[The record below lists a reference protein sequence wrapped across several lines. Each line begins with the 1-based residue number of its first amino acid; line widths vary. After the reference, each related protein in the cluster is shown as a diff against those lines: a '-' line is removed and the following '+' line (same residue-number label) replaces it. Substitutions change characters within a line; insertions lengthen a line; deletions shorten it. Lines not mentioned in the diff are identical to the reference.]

1 MVYATKLQ
9 FPVEN
14 LKSFLILQLNCKTMK
29 KVHFIAIGGSA
40 MHNLA
45 IALHRKGYEV
55 TGSDDEIFE
64 PSKSRLAKEG
74 ILPEQWG
81 WFPEKLDTSY
91 DAVIL
96 GMHARI
102 DNPEL
107 VRAQELGLKVYSY
120 PEYLY
125 EQSKDKT
132 RIVVGGS
139 HGKTTITSMILHV
152 LKQVGIETDFM
163 VGAQLEGFDV
173 MVRLSETAKYMV
185 MEGDEYLT
193 SPIDRVPK
201 FHHYHPHI
209 AVISGIG
216 WDHVNVFPTFDNY
229 LEQFRVFVRT
239 IEKGGSLIYDQT
251 DPEAEKIAQ
260 GASCQ
265 TFGYG
270 VHPFESEG
278 LKTVL
283 LLPDGQ
289 KKEVGVFGSHNMK
302 NINAARLVCR
312 QLGVTD
318 AQFYEAIATF
328 KGAARRLELLFESE
342 DNLVFRDFA
351 HAPSKVMASV
361 KALRE
366 QFPEKQLIAVFELH
380 TYSSLSEVFIDH
392 YAHCL
397 DNCDKAVVFYD
408 PHAVAI
414 KKLEMMTDERIIKGF
429 QRPDLKVVHSK
440 DELVNLLNGLKR
452 ENMVGGFMSSGDF
465 NGLTTDDLKT
475 LF

>member
-1 MVYATKLQ
+1 
-9 FPVEN
+9 
-14 LKSFLILQLNCKTMK
+14 MK

-64 PSKSRLAKEG
+64 PSRTRLKNEG
-74 ILPEQWG
+74 ILPDEIG
-81 WFPEKLDTSY
+81 WHPEKLDDSY
-91 DAVIL
+91 ESVIL

-107 VRAQELGLKVYSY
+107 IRAQELGLRVYSY

-132 RIVVGGS
+132 RIVIGGS

-152 LKQVGIETDFM
+152 MKYAGIETDFM

-185 MEGDEYLT
+185 IEGDEYLT

-201 FHHYHPHI
+201 FHKYHPHI

-216 WDHVNVFPTFDNY
+216 WDHVNVFPTFDSY
-229 LEQFRVFVRT
+229 LEQFRIYVDT
-239 IEKGGSLIYDQT
+239 IENGGCLIYD
-251 DPEAEKIAQ
+251 DNDAEAKKIA
-260 GASCQ
+260 ANAKVP
-265 TFGYG
+265 TYGYDIHKYITDG
-270 VHPFESEG
+270 ESSY
-278 LKTVL
+278 L
-283 LLPDGQ
+283 LFNDKRIKVQ
-289 KKEVGVFGSHNMK
+289 VFGEHNMK
-302 NINAARLVCR
+302 NINAAYHVCK
-312 QLGVTD
+312 QIGIDDVT
-318 AQFYEAIATF
+318 FYQAISSF
-328 KGAARRLELLFESE
+328 KGASRRLELLFENKSK
-342 DNLVFRDFA
+342 NNMVFRDFA
-351 HAPSKVMASV
+351 HAPSKVLATV

-366 QFPEKQLIAVFELH
+366 QYSERFLMIVFELH

-392 YAHCL
+392 YKNCL

-408 PHAVAI
+408 PHAVSI
-414 KKLEMMTDERIIKGF
+414 KKLDMMTDERIVEGFARKDIK
-429 QRPDLKVVHSK
+429 VIHSK
-440 DELVNLLNGLKR
+440 AELLDVLNDVQK
-452 ENMVGGFMSSGDF
+452 ENIVGGFMSSGDF
-465 NGLTTDDLKT
+465 NGLTADDLREI
-475 LF
+475 F

>member
-1 MVYATKLQ
+1 
-9 FPVEN
+9 
-14 LKSFLILQLNCKTMK
+14 MK

-64 PSKSRLAKEG
+64 PSKSRLANEG
-74 ILPEQWG
+74 ILPPQWG
-81 WFPEKLDTSY
+81 WYPEKLDNSY

-132 RIVVGGS
+132 RIVIGGS

-201 FHHYHPHI
+201 FHHYHPNI

-229 LEQFRVFVRT
+229 LEQFRIFVRT
-239 IEKGGSLIYDQT
+239 IEKGGCLIYDGT
-251 DPEAEKIAQ
+251 DVEAEKIAQ
-260 GASCQ
+260 TAACR

-270 VHPFESEG
+270 PHPSETDG
-278 LKTVL
+278 VKTRLVL
-283 LLPDGQ
+283 DDGSRR
-289 KKEVGVFGSHNMK
+289 EVGVFGSHNMK
-302 NINAARLVCR
+302 NINAARLVCK

-318 AQFYEAIATF
+318 EQFYDAIGSF
-328 KGAARRLELLFESE
+328 KGAARRLELLFES
-342 DNLVFRDFA
+342 NGNFVFRDFA
-351 HAPSKVMASV
+351 HAPSKLTATV

-366 QFPEKQLIAVFELH
+366 QYPEKYLIAVFELH

-392 YAHCL
+392 YRDAL
-397 DNCDKAVVFYD
+397 KQADQAIVFYD

-414 KKLEMMTDERIIKGF
+414 KKLELMPDERIVEGF
-429 QRPDLKVVHSK
+429 GRSDLKVVHNK
-440 DELVNLLNGLKR
+440 AELLAILEQGRK
-452 ENMVGGFMSSGDF
+452 ENVVGAMMSSGDF
-465 NGLTTDDLKT
+465 NGLTTDDLRGIWDRMA
-475 LF
+475 L

>member
-1 MVYATKLQ
+1 
-9 FPVEN
+9 
-14 LKSFLILQLNCKTMK
+14 MK

-64 PSKSRLAKEG
+64 PSKSRLANEG
-74 ILPEQWG
+74 ILPEKWG
-81 WFPEKLDTSY
+81 WYPDKLDDTY

-107 VRAQELGLKVYSY
+107 VRAQELGLKVFSY
-120 PEYLY
+120 PEFLY

-132 RIVVGGS
+132 RIVIGGS

-152 LKQVGIETDFM
+152 LKHVGIETDFM
-163 VGAQLEGFDV
+163 VGAQIEGFDV
-173 MVRLSETAKYMV
+173 MVRLSETARYMV

-201 FHHYHPHI
+201 FHHYHPDI

-216 WDHVNVFPTFDNY
+216 WDHVNVFPTFDIY
-229 LEQFRVFVRT
+229 CRQFKVFADS
-239 IEKGGSLIYDQT
+239 IEKGGCLIYDGL
-251 DPEAEKIAQ
+251 DPEVGKIAETVVATTIPYFPHEAENE
-260 GASCQ
+260 GID
-265 TFGYG
+265 TYLKVDGKKLKIGIFG
-270 VHPFESEG
+270 
-278 LKTVL
+278 
-283 LLPDGQ
+283 Q
-289 KKEVGVFGSHNMK
+289 HNLK
-302 NINAARLVCR
+302 NINAARMVCR
-312 QLGVTD
+312 QMGVSD
-318 AQFYEAIATF
+318 RQFYEAIATF
-328 KGAARRLELLFESE
+328 RGAARRLELLFE
-342 DNLVFRDFA
+342 DKGNFVFRDFA

-366 QFPEKQLIAVFELH
+366 QFPDKQLVAVFELH

-392 YAHCL
+392 YRNAL
-397 DNCDKAVVFYD
+397 DAADIAVVFYD

-414 KKLEMMTDERIIKGF
+414 KKLELMSDRRIVEGF
-429 QRPDLKVVHSK
+429 GRADLKVVHSK
-440 DELVNLLNGLKR
+440 VELMDLLQHSNR
-452 ENMVGGFMSSGDF
+452 TDMVCAFMSSGDF

-475 LF
+475 LY

>member
-1 MVYATKLQ
+1 MVASFFVKL
-9 FPVEN
+9 
-14 LKSFLILQLNCKTMK
+14 LYMK

-64 PSKSRLAKEG
+64 PSRTRLKNEG
-74 ILPEQWG
+74 ILPDEIG
-81 WFPEKLDTSY
+81 WHPEKLDDSY
-91 DAVIL
+91 ESVIL

-107 VRAQELGLKVYSY
+107 IRAQELGIKVYSY

-132 RIVVGGS
+132 RIVIGGS

-152 LKQVGIETDFM
+152 MRQAGVETDYM

-185 MEGDEYLT
+185 IEGDEYLT

-201 FHHYHPHI
+201 FHKYHPHI

-216 WDHVNVFPTFDNY
+216 WDHVNVFPTFDSY
-229 LEQFRVFVRT
+229 LEQFRIYVDT
-239 IEKGGSLIYDQT
+239 IENGGSLIFDNN
-251 DPEAEKIAQ
+251 DVEAKKIATNSKV
-260 GASCQ
+260 A
-265 TFGYG
+265 TYGYDIHQYLTDG
-270 VHPFESEG
+270 ESSY
-278 LKTVL
+278 L
-283 LLPDGQ
+283 LFND
-289 KKEVGVFGSHNMK
+289 KKIKIQVFGEHNMK
-302 NINAARLVCR
+302 NINAAYHVCK
-312 QLGVTD
+312 QIGIDDIT
-318 AQFYEAIATF
+318 FYQAISSF
-328 KGAARRLELLFESE
+328 KGASRRLELLFENKE
-342 DNLVFRDFA
+342 NNNLIFRDFA
-351 HAPSKVMASV
+351 HAPSKVLATV

-366 QFPEKQLIAVFELH
+366 QYPERFLMIVFELH

-392 YAHCL
+392 YKNCL

-414 KKLEMMTDERIIKGF
+414 KKLDMMTDDRIVEGF
-429 QRPDLKVVHSK
+429 ARKDIRVVHSK
-440 DELVNLLNGLKR
+440 AELLDVLNDVQK
-452 ENMVGGFMSSGDF
+452 ENVVGGFMSSGDF
-465 NGLTTDDLKT
+465 NGLTTDDLIEI
-475 LF
+475 F